1 MHTHP
6 AEGKP
11 RNVPAAIL
19 DMLYP
24 PGARATIPIIA
35 VTGTNGKTTTT
46 RLIAHLFRTTGR
58 TVGFTTTDGVYLQNR
73 LVVQGDMTGPFAAN
87 VVLSNPTVDV
97 AAVGTAPGGPPRPG
111 LGFPGCGG
119 GLVLNGSA
127 DPPGLGGGNTPP

>member
-24 PGARATIPIIA
+24 SGVRATIPIIA

-46 RLIAHLFRTTGR
+46 RLIAHLFRATGR

-73 LVVQGDMTGPFAAN
+73 MVVQGDMTGPMAAN
-87 VVLSNPTVDV
+87 VVLSNPTIDV
-97 AAVGTAPGGPPRPG
+97 AVLETARGGPLRSGPG
-111 LGFPGCGG
+111 FQECDGG
-119 GLVLNGSA
+119 IVLNVSA
-127 DPPGLGGGNTPP
+127 HPPGLAGGTNH